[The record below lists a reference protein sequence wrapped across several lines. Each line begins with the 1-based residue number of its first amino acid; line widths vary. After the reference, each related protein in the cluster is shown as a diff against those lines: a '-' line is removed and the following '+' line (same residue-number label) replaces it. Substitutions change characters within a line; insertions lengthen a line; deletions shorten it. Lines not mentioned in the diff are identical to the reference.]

1 MNFDNTNRGVLFP
14 NDKKGN
20 EKRPDFTGDL
30 NVGGVEYRLS
40 AWKKASKQGNNF
52 LSISVQLKE
61 GQKIPPKNEM
71 PAGTLTEDNWA
82 MFAEAGG
89 VKGKVDWVPIDQV
102 VNAINQLRVYR
113 GDKTQQIYE
122 VLGISDIIPIFIGK
136 HFFNYIE

>member
-30 NVGGVEYRLS
+30 NVDGVEYRLS

-61 GQKIPPKNEM
+61 GQKIPAKNEM
-71 PAGTLTEDNWA
+71 PANTLTEDNWA
-82 MFAEAGG
+82 KA
-89 VKGKVDWVPIDQV
+89 DLNDP
-102 VNAINQLRVYR
+102 
-113 GDKTQQIYE
+113 
-122 VLGISDIIPIFIGK
+122 LGF
-136 HFFNYIE
+136 

>member
-20 EKRPDFTGDL
+20 EKRPDFTGDI
-30 NVGGVEYRLS
+30 NVGGTEYRLS

-61 GQKIPPKNEM
+61 GQKIPAKNEN

-82 MFAEAGG
+82 KA
-89 VKGKVDWVPIDQV
+89 DLDDP
-102 VNAINQLRVYR
+102 
-113 GDKTQQIYE
+113 
-122 VLGISDIIPIFIGK
+122 LGF
-136 HFFNYIE
+136 

>member
-40 AWKKASKQGNNF
+40 ARKKASKQGNNF

-61 GQKIPPKNEM
+61 GQKIPAKNEM

-82 MFAEAGG
+82 KA
-89 VKGKVDWVPIDQV
+89 DLNDP
-102 VNAINQLRVYR
+102 
-113 GDKTQQIYE
+113 
-122 VLGISDIIPIFIGK
+122 LGF
-136 HFFNYIE
+136 

>member
-61 GQKIPPKNEM
+61 GQKIPPKTGFHQASQKPLKCFEPSLPNVGM
-71 PAGTLTEDNWA
+71 ASNFVS
-82 MFAEAGG
+82 M
-89 VKGKVDWVPIDQV
+89 
-102 VNAINQLRVYR
+102 
-113 GDKTQQIYE
+113 
-122 VLGISDIIPIFIGK
+122 
-136 HFFNYIE
+136 

>member
-20 EKRPDFTGDL
+20 EKRPDFTGDI
-30 NVGGVEYRLS
+30 NVGGTEYRLS

-61 GQKIPPKNEM
+61 GQKIPAKNEM

-82 MFAEAGG
+82 KA
-89 VKGKVDWVPIDQV
+89 DLNDP
-102 VNAINQLRVYR
+102 
-113 GDKTQQIYE
+113 
-122 VLGISDIIPIFIGK
+122 LGF
-136 HFFNYIE
+136 

>member
-1 MNFDNTNRGVLFP
+1 MTQYSNENRGVLFP

-30 NVGGVEYRLS
+30 NVDGVEYRLS

-61 GQKIPPKNEM
+61 GQKIPAKNEM

-82 MFAEAGG
+82 KADFN
-89 VKGKVDWVPIDQV
+89 DP
-102 VNAINQLRVYR
+102 
-113 GDKTQQIYE
+113 
-122 VLGISDIIPIFIGK
+122 LGF
-136 HFFNYIE
+136 

>member
-30 NVGGVEYRLS
+30 NVDGVEYRLS

-61 GQKIPPKNEM
+61 GQKIPAKNEN

-82 MFAEAGG
+82 KA
-89 VKGKVDWVPIDQV
+89 DLNDP
-102 VNAINQLRVYR
+102 
-113 GDKTQQIYE
+113 
-122 VLGISDIIPIFIGK
+122 LGF
-136 HFFNYIE
+136 

>member
-30 NVGGVEYRLS
+30 NVDGVEYRLS

-61 GQKIPPKNEM
+61 GQKIPAKNEN
-71 PAGTLTEDNWA
+71 PAGTLTEDNWSKA
-82 MFAEAGG
+82 
-89 VKGKVDWVPIDQV
+89 DLNDP
-102 VNAINQLRVYR
+102 
-113 GDKTQQIYE
+113 
-122 VLGISDIIPIFIGK
+122 LGF
-136 HFFNYIE
+136 

>member
-40 AWKKASKQGNNF
+40 AWKKASKRGNNF

-61 GQKIPPKNEM
+61 GQKIPAKNEM

-82 MFAEAGG
+82 KA
-89 VKGKVDWVPIDQV
+89 DLNDP
-102 VNAINQLRVYR
+102 
-113 GDKTQQIYE
+113 
-122 VLGISDIIPIFIGK
+122 LGF
-136 HFFNYIE
+136 

>member
-30 NVGGVEYRLS
+30 NVDGVEYRLS

-61 GQKIPPKNEM
+61 GQKISAKNEM

-82 MFAEAGG
+82 KA
-89 VKGKVDWVPIDQV
+89 DLNDP
-102 VNAINQLRVYR
+102 
-113 GDKTQQIYE
+113 
-122 VLGISDIIPIFIGK
+122 LGF
-136 HFFNYIE
+136 

>member
-1 MNFDNTNRGVLFP
+1 MTQYSNENRGVLFP

-30 NVGGVEYRLS
+30 NVDGVEYRLS

-61 GQKIPPKNEM
+61 GQKIPAKNEM

-82 MFAEAGG
+82 KA
-89 VKGKVDWVPIDQV
+89 DLNDP
-102 VNAINQLRVYR
+102 
-113 GDKTQQIYE
+113 
-122 VLGISDIIPIFIGK
+122 LGF
-136 HFFNYIE
+136 

>member
-30 NVGGVEYRLS
+30 NVDGVEYRLS

-61 GQKIPPKNEM
+61 GQKIPAKNEM
-71 PAGTLTEDNWA
+71 PASTLTEDNWA
-82 MFAEAGG
+82 KA
-89 VKGKVDWVPIDQV
+89 DLNDP
-102 VNAINQLRVYR
+102 
-113 GDKTQQIYE
+113 
-122 VLGISDIIPIFIGK
+122 LGF
-136 HFFNYIE
+136 

>member
-30 NVGGVEYRLS
+30 NVDGVEYRLS

-61 GQKIPPKNEM
+61 GQKIPAKNEM

-82 MFAEAGG
+82 KA
-89 VKGKVDWVPIDQV
+89 DLNDP
-102 VNAINQLRVYR
+102 
-113 GDKTQQIYE
+113 
-122 VLGISDIIPIFIGK
+122 LGF
-136 HFFNYIE
+136 

>member
-1 MNFDNTNRGVLFP
+1 MSNWSNENRGALFP

-40 AWKKASKQGNNF
+40 AWKKASKQGNNC

-61 GQKIPPKNEM
+61 GQKIPAKNEM

-82 MFAEAGG
+82 KA
-89 VKGKVDWVPIDQV
+89 DLNDP
-102 VNAINQLRVYR
+102 
-113 GDKTQQIYE
+113 
-122 VLGISDIIPIFIGK
+122 LGF
-136 HFFNYIE
+136 

>member
-30 NVGGVEYRLS
+30 NVSGVEYRLS

-61 GQKIPPKNEM
+61 GQKIPAKNEM

-82 MFAEAGG
+82 KA
-89 VKGKVDWVPIDQV
+89 DLNDP
-102 VNAINQLRVYR
+102 
-113 GDKTQQIYE
+113 
-122 VLGISDIIPIFIGK
+122 LGF
-136 HFFNYIE
+136 

>member
-30 NVGGVEYRLS
+30 NVDGVEYRLS

-52 LSISVQLKE
+52 LSISIQLKE
-61 GQKIPPKNEM
+61 GQKAPPPKNTM

-82 MFAEAGG
+82 KA
-89 VKGKVDWVPIDQV
+89 DLNDP
-102 VNAINQLRVYR
+102 
-113 GDKTQQIYE
+113 
-122 VLGISDIIPIFIGK
+122 LGF
-136 HFFNYIE
+136 